1 MNSVSPPNVDVYF
14 VRHAESCSNITSKLS
29 IGKITHPPLSYKG
42 IQQAIILGINNEIID
57 MDFDRYYCSP
67 SLRTIMTACLALRRK
82 SLEKVITLYLNPYI
96 IEHKNYFG
104 SKDQQ
109 NSIVPKEKL
118 KNMINYIKLWFEQ
131 KYFDNYID
139 HEFVHLMYDLVLLL
153 YKYNYLETYKLL
165 IKELLQPVYQNRI
178 GLLNDFLNKIHI
190 KIQDSPINKI
200 IIQNKKTQNTNDIYN
215 NILQFI
221 DEPDQ
226 YTVYQEVNTKYQ
238 IDINNIISKLKDFT
252 LYKYYFNLS
261 IEIDDT
267 YTIEDPNINTFIE
280 NEINKPELNNNKI
293 LCFSHGATLKR
304 YFNFEENLQNTEIV
318 HYNHKTK
325 DIIRRFN
332 NDIVINEQLVTDI
345 CGEIPTP
352 LSIFSPSNSYKMFN
366 VINNYFN
373 DIDNEYDVTK
383 DPEIDDNFK
392 VFIEKEEDDDWEKL
406 GGRYIDDL
414 AGGRY
419 KHKYLKYKHKYLNL
433 KIKQL
438 NS

>member
-1 MNSVSPPNVDVYF
+1 MRFKKFYNN
-14 VRHAESCSNITSKLS
+14 KLN
-29 IGKITHPPLSYKG
+29 G
-42 IQQAIILGINNEIID
+42 
-57 MDFDRYYCSP
+57 
-67 SLRTIMTACLALRRK
+67 
-82 SLEKVITLYLNPYI
+82 
-96 IEHKNYFG
+96 
-104 SKDQQ
+104 
-109 NSIVPKEKL
+109 
-118 KNMINYIKLWFEQ
+118 
-131 KYFDNYID
+131 
-139 HEFVHLMYDLVLLL
+139 
-153 YKYNYLETYKLL
+153 
-165 IKELLQPVYQNRI
+165 
-178 GLLNDFLNKIHI
+178 FLNKIHVI
-190 KIQDSPINKI
+190 DKIHEKIQEPSTNKI
-200 IIQNKKTQNTNDIYN
+200 IIQHKKTQNTNDIYS

-252 LYKYYFNLS
+252 FYKYYFNLN
-261 IEIDDT
+261 IVIDDK
-267 YTIEDPNINTFIE
+267 YTIEDPNIDTFIE

-293 LCFSHGATLKR
+293 LCFSHGAALKQH
-304 YFNFEENLQNTEIV
+304 FNFEENLQNTEIV

-332 NDIVINEQLVTDI
+332 NDIVINEVLVTDI

-373 DIDNEYDVTK
+373 DIDYDVTNSP
-383 DPEIDDNFK
+383 DIIDIFK
-392 VFIEKEEDDDWEKL
+392 VIIEKEEDDDWKKI

-433 KIKQL
+433 KKTKQL